1 MKSSPNTCLLID
13 TKNSESGLLRGMS
26 EGGLTRFLKVESL
39 QESLYVL
46 PLLCDTA
53 IQHILDCAR
62 DLTKLQVNVRLRHRD
77 KILVLSPRLC
87 TRI

>member
-1 MKSSPNTCLLID
+1 MRSSPNTCLLID

-26 EGGLTRFLKVESL
+26 EEGLTRFLKVESL
-39 QESLYVL
+39 YVA
-46 PLLCDTA
+46 PLLCYTT
-53 IQHILDCAR
+53 IHHIL
-62 DLTKLQVNVRLRHRD
+62 HRD